1 MNDYTEI
8 LRNSLQN
15 EFSMA
20 FDVRRYHSGGEEH
33 YVFCPHND
41 GKELFN
47 VDVHIANNIRIVLE
61 LTPQLHAASML
72 YDMEHASDE
81 KKQMFVSYATAL
93 EKKGAKLSLTIN
105 GSPVTPKD
113 LNAGVSNWRNLTL
126 RVTKAPVIDE
136 DDDNR
141 GQVICEWSIM
151 VTCMVLSLLEVVEIT
166 DEVEGKEEGN
176 KYEVKANKYERNPL
190 NRRLCLA
197 IKGYRCSIC
206 GFDFE
211 MKYGAIGH
219 NFIHVHHIIPVSK
232 MGPGY
237 KVNPAVDL
245 IPVCPNCHAMLHRKD
260 PPYTPEEI
268 LEMIMD
274 KYDIS

>member
-1 MNDYTEI
+1 MNDFTEI
-8 LRNSLQN
+8 LRTSLQN

-20 FDVRRYHSGGEEH
+20 FDVQRRRSGGEDH
-33 YVFCPHND
+33 YVFCPQND
-41 GKELFN
+41 GKELFD
-47 VDVHIANNIRIVLE
+47 VDVYIANNIRVVLE

-72 YDMEHASDE
+72 YDMEHAAED

-93 EKKGAKLSLTIN
+93 EKRGAKLNLIIN
-105 GSPVTPKD
+105 GSPVSTKD
-113 LNAGVSNWRNLTL
+113 LNNGVSNWRNISL
-126 RVTKAPVIDE
+126 RVTKAPVID
-136 DDDNR
+136 DDEDNR

-151 VTCMVLSLLEVVEIT
+151 VTCMVMSLLEVVEVAA
-166 DEVEGKEEGN
+166 EVEGKEEGS
-176 KYEVKANKYERNPL
+176 KYEVKSNKYERNPL

-197 IKGYRCSIC
+197 LKGYRCRIC

-211 MKYGAIGH
+211 AKYGIIGH

-232 MGPGY
+232 MGSGY

-260 PPYTPEEI
+260 PPYTPEEV
-268 LEMIMD
+268 LEMILD

>member
-1 MNDYTEI
+1 MADFTEI
-8 LRNSLQN
+8 IRAGLQN

-20 FDVRRYHSGGEEH
+20 FDVQRHYSGGEDH
-33 YVFCPHND
+33 YIFCPHND
-41 GKELFN
+41 GKELFDI
-47 VDVHIANNIRIVLE
+47 DVHIANNIRVILE

-72 YDMEHASDE
+72 YDMEHASEE
-81 KKQMFVSYATAL
+81 KKQLFSSYAKAL
-93 EKKGAKLSLTIN
+93 EKRGAKLSLTIN
-105 GSPVTPKD
+105 GVLVSPKD
-113 LNAGVSNWRNLTL
+113 LNNEVSYWRNLSL

-136 DDDNR
+136 DEDNR
-141 GQVICEWSIM
+141 GQVLCEWSII
-151 VTCMVLSLLEVVEIT
+151 VTCMVLSLLEVVEIAV
-166 DEVEGKEEGN
+166 EVEGKEEGS
-176 KYEVKANKYERNPL
+176 KYEVKSNKYERNPL

-197 IKGYRCSIC
+197 LKGYRCGIC

-211 MKYGAIGH
+211 AKYGIIGR

-232 MGPGY
+232 MGPCY
-237 KVNPAVDL
+237 KVNPAKDL

-260 PPYTPEEI
+260 PPYTPEEV